1 MPDFEVRAIEVHSGY
16 AWDFRWISKVLE
28 FAHRNDLNA
37 LVLHRN
43 DVVDQVVFPGM
54 LFGVGKGEAK
64 NIFERYDIAY
74 RKIYKYTPTRRSGP
88 MLRRDYLRRG
98 GECGGRLGIAVYLE
112 NKELFFPDVLLELFP
127 ELTKG
132 GHVCA
137 SDPFWASFLETK
149 YAELLEDVPGIA
161 GVITSLGTG
170 ESRVSI
176 TSNRC
181 TCDLC
186 KATTTEQWYSR
197 LFGAMYKPLEAKG
210 KRLIVRDF
218 VFTKKN
224 QETLASQF
232 DALPADVAIAIKNT
246 PHDYYPTFPANKL
259 IETLAKRDKWI
270 EFDAMAQYFG
280 WGIGPSAMLDDFR
293 WRFAHARKHGAK
305 GVILRTDWE
314 SLDGHTAFDTPN
326 IVNLYAGAAFAGSGA
341 ATDESICRKWLSE
354 GAALAPSAS
363 EADQREAVD
372 WLAGLLSDSWG
383 AIRKGLFVHDCVYND
398 CSTFPV
404 GYEQALWLTIEKNS
418 LQDWVPEKASAYDA
432 TEANILSI
440 IAEKDEAL
448 EEAIALERKATAKGP
463 RAFKPEFIARL
474 REHFSANALYIKGFR
489 AHARLFAILRFGL
502 EKKSAGAM
510 PTGAMSGEAKL
521 GTATLS
527 EALGRAFAE
536 IDGVIAEYRRFYEA
550 TSLPHAFYQ
559 LLNADKLECFRDDA
573 RRLAEKKLG
582 WVLQ

>member
-1 MPDFEVRAIEVHSGY
+1 MSDFELRAIEVHSSY
-16 AWDFRWISKVLE
+16 AWDFRWISKVLD

-43 DVVDQVVFPGM
+43 DVVDQVVFPGL
-54 LFGVGKGEAK
+54 LFGVEKGAAK

-88 MLRRDYLRRG
+88 MLRRDYLRRVV
-98 GECGGRLGIAVYLE
+98 ECAGRLGIAVYLE
-112 NKELFFPDVLLELFP
+112 NKELYFPDVLLELFP

-137 SDPFWASFLETK
+137 SDPFWVSFLETK
-149 YAELLEDVPGIA
+149 YTELLEDVPRIA

-186 KATTTEQWYSR
+186 RAMTTERWYSE
-197 LFGAMYKPLEAKG
+197 LFGAMYKPLASKG

-232 DALPADVAIAIKNT
+232 DALPVDVAIAIKNT

-259 IETLAKRDKWI
+259 IETLGSRDKWI

-293 WRFAHARKHGAK
+293 FRFAQARKHGAK
-305 GVILRTDWE
+305 GIILRTDWE

-326 IVNLYAGAAFAGSGA
+326 IVNLYAGAAFAKSSA
-341 ATDESICRKWLSE
+341 STDEDICGKWLTDT
-354 GAALAPSAS
+354 ATLDPT
-363 EADQREAVD
+363 ADEIGQREAVD
-372 WLAGLLSDSWG
+372 WLVALLRDSWG
-383 AIRKGLFVHDCVYND
+383 AMRKGLFVKDCVYND

-418 LQDWVPEKASAYDA
+418 LQDWLPEKSSVYDA
-432 TEANILSI
+432 TEKNILSI
-440 IAEKDEAL
+440 IAEKDEAVGD
-448 EEAIALERKATAKGP
+448 AIALERKVVGCGCK
-463 RAFKPEFIARL
+463 AFKPEFLAHL
-474 REHFSANALYIKGFR
+474 RVHFAANVLYIKGFR
-489 AHARLFAILRFGL
+489 AHATLFAVLRFGL
-502 EKKSAGAM
+502 EKNSVDAM
-510 PTGAMSGEAKL
+510 L
-521 GTATLS
+521 GPVNVS
-527 EALGRAFAE
+527 EALLRAFAE
-536 IDGVIAEYRRFYEA
+536 IDGVIAEYRRFYET

-573 RRLAEKKLG
+573 RRLAARRLG
-582 WVLQ
+582 WGSR